1 MGETKPFLRQVAE
14 ICRDRVLDGNSRTC
28 FVFPSRRATV
38 FFRQYLSEIAD
49 RPFFSPEL
57 ITINELFEKISDL
70 RPADRITLLQRLY
83 ACYSEIVPEPE
94 SLDSFV
100 FWGDMLV
107 SDFNDVDKYMV
118 DARSLFMNVSDLNA
132 LKDDFSYL
140 TEKQREAIK
149 GFWGHYF
156 GNGVSVSD
164 GVRKNF
170 SNNWSTLFPLYERFR
185 ALLES
190 EGIAYDG
197 MLYRRVAERLGDGG
211 PEPLEEYDTVV
222 FVGLNALNECEKTLL
237 RRLRDG
243 GRADFYWDFCGD
255 MLRDEKNAASLFMR
269 ENIKEFPSSCI
280 LDGETGTCPEVEVIS
295 VPSAVGEAKYAGEIL
310 SSLGDGIG
318 RETAVVLPDSSL
330 LVPLLNA
337 VPENVSSIN
346 VTMGYPMSGSALYSF
361 MDSLKGLHLHSRRLS
376 SGIRFYYKNVLG
388 LLNHRYLCSQPGV
401 RETVQAIY
409 SRNMVYVEPEL
420 PGTSPLLK
428 TVFRVV
434 ISDPESTGDTDAIA
448 AYCKEVLWELG
459 ALAGSMD
466 REFIKRYLSAVIK
479 VGDMRLPV
487 RPATWF
493 RLVDA
498 LVAGITVPFK
508 GEPLSGLQI
517 MGPLETRALDFKN
530 IVIASM
536 NEGLFPAKNSDSSF
550 IPYILRKGFGLPTY
564 EYEDAIWAYY
574 FYRLT
579 GRAEKIFLI
588 SDTRVEGMKGG
599 GESRYIKQIEYLYS
613 GKVKFSRKN
622 VSFASGAG
630 EEPRSK
636 EVAKTPEICS
646 LMEKIYIEDRTP
658 FSYSSLND
666 YISCPL
672 KFYYAHVAKE
682 TPEEELV
689 DDMDY
694 SSFGSWFHLVMQSLY
709 TPYVGKELTA
719 SCLKKM
725 MSDENLLGSTV
736 DRAFTEI
743 VKNAEIRGANLINRE
758 IILRLVKRTLEIDS
772 GIAPL
777 KIAGLERRF
786 TAPFGLGDGRR
797 VMLGGFVDRLDVCDG
812 RLRII
817 DYKTGTVDLK
827 YRDISEI
834 FDKERAKR
842 PYIVLQLF
850 VYRYLLDHA
859 GQDVPQGFPKVGTI
873 YSVKEIFRSMPQ
885 EFCFTDEDFS
895 AIAEGTKTLIE
906 EIFDPAVPFTEGPAA
921 KCEYCDF
928 ASICKKTEV

>member
-1 MGETKPFLRQVAE
+1 
-14 ICRDRVLDGNSRTC
+14 
-28 FVFPSRRATV
+28 
-38 FFRQYLSEIAD
+38 
-49 RPFFSPEL
+49 
-57 ITINELFEKISDL
+57 
-70 RPADRITLLQRLY
+70 
-83 ACYSEIVPEPE
+83 
-94 SLDSFV
+94 
-100 FWGDMLV
+100 
-107 SDFNDVDKYMV
+107 
-118 DARSLFMNVSDLNA
+118 
-132 LKDDFSYL
+132 
-140 TEKQREAIK
+140 
-149 GFWGHYF
+149 
-156 GNGVSVSD
+156 
-164 GVRKNF
+164 
-170 SNNWSTLFPLYERFR
+170 
-185 ALLES
+185 
-190 EGIAYDG
+190 
-197 MLYRRVAERLGDGG
+197 
-211 PEPLEEYDTVV
+211 
-222 FVGLNALNECEKTLL
+222 
-237 RRLRDG
+237 
-243 GRADFYWDFCGD
+243 
-255 MLRDEKNAASLFMR
+255 
-269 ENIKEFPSSCI
+269 
-280 LDGETGTCPEVEVIS
+280 
-295 VPSAVGEAKYAGEIL
+295 
-310 SSLGDGIG
+310 
-318 RETAVVLPDSSL
+318 
-330 LVPLLNA
+330 
-337 VPENVSSIN
+337 
-346 VTMGYPMSGSALYSF
+346 
-361 MDSLKGLHLHSRRLS
+361 
-376 SGIRFYYKNVLG
+376 
-388 LLNHRYLCSQPGV
+388 
-401 RETVQAIY
+401 
-409 SRNMVYVEPEL
+409 
-420 PGTSPLLK
+420 
-428 TVFRVV
+428 
-434 ISDPESTGDTDAIA
+434 
-448 AYCKEVLWELG
+448 
-459 ALAGSMD
+459 
-466 REFIKRYLSAVIK
+466 
-479 VGDMRLPV
+479 
-487 RPATWF
+487 
-493 RLVDA
+493 
-498 LVAGITVPFK
+498 
-508 GEPLSGLQI
+508 
-517 MGPLETRALDFKN
+517 
-530 IVIASM
+530 
-536 NEGLFPAKNSDSSF
+536 
-550 IPYILRKGFGLPTY
+550 
-564 EYEDAIWAYY
+564 
-574 FYRLT
+574 
-579 GRAEKIFLI
+579 
-588 SDTRVEGMKGG
+588 
-599 GESRYIKQIEYLYS
+599 
-613 GKVKFSRKN
+613 
-622 VSFASGAG
+622 
-630 EEPRSK
+630 
-636 EVAKTPEICS
+636 
-646 LMEKIYIEDRTP
+646 MEKIYIEDRTP